1 MRQHLPSLTAIF
13 LQGAISMNIYTGKDY
28 RKIYEQHY
36 GPIPLDEKG
45 RRYDIHHI
53 DGDHSNIDPSNLK
66 AVTLDEHYDIHYAQG
81 DWGACQAIQ
90 MRMDRTSKE
99 ISELSRKTQLERM
112 ANGTHH
118 FCDTEWRK
126 KSYQKQ
132 VERGTHNFSGEAG
145 SKFATERN
153 NRIMAEGKHP
163 FAGGELSRRNNA
175 KKSAEN
181 ALPSQI
187 RVSCIHCYKE
197 VNLTSLNRA
206 IHKDKICL
214 TRKPYP

>member
-1 MRQHLPSLTAIF
+1 MS
-13 LQGAISMNIYTGKDY
+13 IYSRRDY

-36 GPIPLDEKG
+36 GSIPLDEKG

-53 DGDHSNIDPSNLK
+53 DGDHTNDDPSNLK
-66 AVTLDEHYDIHYAQG
+66 AVTLDEHYAIHYEQG
-81 DWGACQAIQ
+81 DYGACQSIM

-99 ISELSRKTQLERM
+99 ISELAKKVALEKM

-118 FCDTEWRK
+118 FCDIEWRK

-132 VERGTHNFSGEAG
+132 VERGNHNFSGEAG
-145 SKFATERN
+145 SKFASERN
-153 NRIMAEGKHP
+153 KRLMAEGRHP
-163 FAGGELSRRNNA
+163 FAGGEISRRNNA

-187 RVSCIHCYKE
+187 RVSCIHCRKE

-206 IHKDKICL
+206 IHSDKICL